1 MDFFNGNDRPKSGF
15 LRCLSG
21 PLLLNIL
28 HFSLKTLFFVK
39 PSLNTFHK
47 KGLKKATLFLLAKFA
62 AGPKSMGLKKIF
74 PVILVLITLSLIGI
88 IFIQISWIYTMLEN
102 KQEELHHKM
111 IDAVGQVGQQL
122 VEQRGNSSKVLRL
135 KLGTPW
141 RPSAL
146 STELMRPVPIA
157 ERFTSEEV
165 DDKLR
170 KAFNNLNLR
179 KLKYEF
185 SVSSNSQSSAGSFH
199 SAELHSRNF
208 LQEIQDTVHNRSA
221 FYALQAP
228 EDYSSGLVPDELLV
242 VVVPNFNNIVLGEM
256 RAMIFGAILFTLII
270 ISAFYV
276 TVNALLRQKKLS
288 EIKNDFINNMTH
300 EFKTPLATISLA
312 VDALRNEKVVHDRE
326 KSEYFTGIIKEEN
339 RRMNKQVETILQA
352 SLLDR
357 QEQQLNLKPLHAHT
371 IIQEAMENFHLQLE
385 GKGGRAELQLNAKN
399 DLIEADEVHLMNIV
413 TNLIDNAVKYSKE
426 NLLIKITTHSTTK
439 SLVIR
444 IEDNGIGMSK
454 ETQRRIFEKFYRAHT
469 GNLHN
474 VKGFGLGLSYVKTIV
489 EAHQGKIKVDSIV
502 GKGTNFTLEFPLKG
516 E

>member
-1 MDFFNGNDRPKSGF
+1 
-15 LRCLSG
+15 
-21 PLLLNIL
+21 
-28 HFSLKTLFFVK
+28 
-39 PSLNTFHK
+39 
-47 KGLKKATLFLLAKFA
+47 
-62 AGPKSMGLKKIF
+62 MGLKKIF

-88 IFIQISWIYTMLEN
+88 IYIQISWILTMVDN

-111 IDAVGQVGQQL
+111 IDAVALVGRNL
-122 VEQRGNSSKVLRL
+122 VEQRGNSTKVLRL
-135 KLGTPW
+135 KPGTPW
-141 RPSAL
+141 RPSDPFRM
-146 STELMRPVPIA
+146 ELMRPLPIA
-157 ERFTSEEV
+157 ERFTQDEV
-165 DDKLR
+165 NDMLR
-170 KAFNNLNLR
+170 KAFDNLNL
-179 KLKYEF
+179 KNLHFEF
-185 SVSSNSQSSAGSFH
+185 SVSSNMESSSGFNFRTP
-199 SAELHSRNF
+199 ELHSRSF
-208 LQEIQDTVHNRSA
+208 QQEIQDTVHNKAA
-221 FYALQAP
+221 FYPLQAP
-228 EDYSSGLVPDELLV
+228 DDYSGGLLPDELLV
-242 VVVPNFNNIVLGEM
+242 VVVPDTNNIVLGEM
-256 RAMIFGAILFTLII
+256 RVMIFGAILFTLII

-276 TVNALLRQKKLS
+276 TVSALLRQKKLS

-312 VDALRNEKVVHDRE
+312 VDALRNEKVVQDRQ

-399 DLIEADEVHLMNIV
+399 DLLEADEVHFMNII

-426 NLLIKITTHSTTK
+426 NLVIKITTHSTTK
-439 SLVIR
+439 SFIIR

-489 EAHQGKIKVDSIV
+489 EAHQGKIKVDSMV
-502 GKGTNFTLEFPLKG
+502 GKGTTFTLELPLKTD
-516 E
+516 